1 MKPKLRFAPSPTGN
15 LHIGSVRTA
24 IFNWVWAQS
33 LDASLVLR
41 IEDTDLERS
50 KKEFEDNIME
60 GLDWL
65 GLSFDEGPHQPLNGM
80 KYRQSERINDQAYQ
94 PYIDQLLS
102 SGNAYYCFETDDE
115 LTAERQAAED
125 QGIPYVYSR
134 KSLSYS
140 PDEVTKKL
148 DNGTPWTIRFR
159 VPDHAMIIVKD
170 VIRGDI
176 SFESKLLSDFIIV
189 RSDGNPTYNFAVV
202 VDDHEMGIT
211 HVVRGEDHISNTP
224 RQIMMYDAFGWD
236 VPQFA
241 HLPII
246 LGPDRSK
253 LSKRHGAKSVSEYR
267 DDGFLADALINYL
280 SLLGWSPPDGKELL
294 SREELND
301 LFDISRINKAGAVF
315 DTVKLTWMNKQYLAK
330 KSDHEILA
338 LIHPFVDPKLK
349 KLSDLDRKILSVRDN
364 IETLS
369 QINDYLDVYSRDTT
383 DFFNKFQALP
393 ITESDIKVIEYAH
406 AAIAQLSKWDASSV
420 TELMEGAIES
430 LSLGKGKVMKPMRKS
445 MTGDESGPNLI
456 DCLALIPLNEIKARL
471 ELVLKHVNSTASN

>member
-1 MKPKLRFAPSPTGN
+1 MIVEKHKIRHDQPVIKQLDE
-15 LHIGSVRTA
+15 TA
-24 IFNWVWAQS
+24 INRIAAGEVVERPSSAVKELIENS
-33 LDASLVLR
+33 IDA
-41 IEDTDLERS
+41 
-50 KKEFEDNIME
+50 
-60 GLDWL
+60 
-65 GLSFDEGPHQPLNGM
+65 
-80 KYRQSERINDQAYQ
+80 
-94 PYIDQLLS
+94 
-102 SGNAYYCFETDDE
+102 
-115 LTAERQAAED
+115 
-125 QGIPYVYSR
+125 
-134 KSLSYS
+134 
-140 PDEVTKKL
+140 
-148 DNGTPWTIRFR
+148 
-159 VPDHAMIIVKD
+159 
-170 VIRGDI
+170 
-176 SFESKLLSDFIIV
+176 
-189 RSDGNPTYNFAVV
+189 
-202 VDDHEMGIT
+202 
-211 HVVRGEDHISNTP
+211 
-224 RQIMMYDAFGWD
+224 
-236 VPQFA
+236 
-241 HLPII
+241 
-246 LGPDRSK
+246 
-253 LSKRHGAKSVSEYR
+253 GAKSVSIDIADGGKTLIR
-267 DDGFLADALINYL
+267 VIDDGCGMTPTDLPLAVSRHATSKL
-280 SLLGWSPPDGKELL
+280 SSD
-294 SREELND
+294 D

-338 LIHPFVDPKLK
+338 LIHSFVDPKLK